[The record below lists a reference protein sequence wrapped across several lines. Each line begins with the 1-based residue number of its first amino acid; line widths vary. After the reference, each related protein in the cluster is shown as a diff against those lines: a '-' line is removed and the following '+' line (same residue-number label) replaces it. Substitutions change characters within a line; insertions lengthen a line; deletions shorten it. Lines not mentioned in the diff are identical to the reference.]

1 MVGKRTLL
9 LLLILACLLTPLLAA
24 IVPVV
29 DMSLLGGISYKPS
42 TETVHQG
49 MGMNLKISL
58 PSPNSGNV
66 RGEVVLKAS
75 YPQSTTLT
83 LEEVI
88 HKAYLRARFPSFR
101 LTAGKTRLSWGDGM
115 LFNAADVLYGS
126 SSTSVSL
133 TQSTLRETTGWM
145 AALNYPLG
153 FFSFLETVLIP
164 NSSGRIEDAGFGLRF
179 YTNVGE
185 TKVEAGYATTDSGAR
200 AHKPYVSLQGN
211 IGADWYLSSSV
222 ELDHEFSADA
232 TSFLISGGLFH
243 SLYFS
248 GDRTLALRLEFLSRP
263 LGSWA
268 FKGQEDATC
277 TLLLYPEL
285 VYTPST
291 SLSLSLRTILS
302 PLDLSMNTTVGAVWS
317 VFEGF
322 SLVGYLS
329 APFGQSSDLFNWEGT
344 QMIALG
350 VGASWIY

>member
-9 LLLILACLLTPLLAA
+9 LLLVLAFLFTPLLAA

-29 DMSLLGGISYKPS
+29 DMSLLGGLSYKPS

-49 MGMNLKISL
+49 MGMDLKISL

-75 YPQSTTLT
+75 YPDTSPTLNDI
-83 LEEVI
+83 I

-115 LFNAADVLYGS
+115 LFNAGDVLYGS

-133 TQSTLRETTGWM
+133 TQAELRDKTDWM

-153 FFSFLETVLIP
+153 FFSFFEAVLIP
-164 NSSGRIEDAGFGLRF
+164 STTTRVEDVGFGLRF

-185 TKVEAGYATTDSGAR
+185 TKVEAGYATTDAGER
-200 AHKPYVSLQGN
+200 KHKPYVSLQGN

-222 ELDHEFSADA
+222 ALDHAFSTDA
-232 TSFLISGGLFH
+232 SSFLISGGLFH
-243 SLYFS
+243 SFYFS

-285 VYTPST
+285 VYTPTS

-322 SLVGYLS
+322 SLVGSLS
-329 APFGQSSDLFNWEGT
+329 APFGQSSDLFNWEGD

-350 VGASWIY
+350 IGASWIY

>member
-9 LLLILACLLTPLLAA
+9 LLLVPAFLLTPLLAA
-24 IVPVV
+24 VVPVV
-29 DMSLLGGISYKPS
+29 DMSLLGGVSYKPS
-42 TETVHQG
+42 TETVHQA
-49 MGMNLKISL
+49 MGMDLKISL
-58 PSPNSGNV
+58 PSPNSGNI

-75 YPQSTTLT
+75 YPDSSPT

-115 LFNAADVLYGS
+115 LFNAGDVLYGS
-126 SSTSVSL
+126 ASTSVNL
-133 TQSTLRETTGWM
+133 MQATLRETTGWM
-145 AALNYPLG
+145 ASLNYPLG
-153 FFSFLETVLIP
+153 FFSFAEAILIP
-164 NSSGRIEDAGFGLRF
+164 STTTRIEDVGFGFRF

-185 TKVEAGYATTDSGAR
+185 TKVEAGYATTDASGR
-200 AHKPYVSLQGN
+200 THKPYVSLQGN
-211 IGADWYLSSSV
+211 IGPDWYLSSSV
-222 ELDHEFSADA
+222 ILDQELSASSSD
-232 TSFLISGGLFH
+232 FLVTGGLFH
-243 SLYFS
+243 SLYFT
-248 GDRTLALRLEFLSRP
+248 GDRTMTLRLEFLSRP
-263 LGSWA
+263 LESWA

-285 VYTPST
+285 AYSPST

-302 PLDLSMNTTVGAVWS
+302 PLDLSMNTTVSASWS

-350 VGASWIY
+350 IGASWIY